1 MAKKSAKVPVKK
13 GKGAAKA
20 PAKASSAVQLWQPFE
35 TLRDEVD
42 RLFEDFEQGI
52 WPVPFRR
59 SLLDIEPT
67 LRRGLRWGAAP
78 AVDIVEKDKAYEVTA
93 ELPGM
98 EEKDIEVKVA
108 EGGLTIRG
116 EKKEEKEE
124 KRKNYYLHERH
135 FGAFE
140 RYFRIPEG
148 VDADKIQAIFKKGV
162 LSVTLPK
169 TAKAGARKAEKKINV
184 KTG

>member
-13 GKGAAKA
+13 EKKAAKA
-20 PAKASSAVQLWQPFE
+20 SPVPQMWQPFE
-35 TLRDEVD
+35 ALRNEVEQ
-42 RLFEDFEQGI
+42 LFEDFEQGV
-52 WPVPFRR
+52 WHAPFRR
-59 SLLDIEPT
+59 SLFDIEPS
-67 LRRGLRWGAAP
+67 LRRELRWGAAP
-78 AVDIVEKDKAYEVTA
+78 AVDIVEKDNAYEVTA

-148 VDADKIQAIFKKGV
+148 VDADKIQASFKKGV
-162 LSVTLPK
+162 LTVTLPK
-169 TAKAGARKAEKKINV
+169 KAKAAARKGEKKISV
-184 KTG
+184 KGG